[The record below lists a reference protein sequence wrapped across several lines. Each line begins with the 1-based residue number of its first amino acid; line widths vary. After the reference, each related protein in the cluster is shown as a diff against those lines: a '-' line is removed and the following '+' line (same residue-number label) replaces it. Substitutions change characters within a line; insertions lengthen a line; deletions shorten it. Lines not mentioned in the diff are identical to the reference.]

1 MTRDWDAAVYDRVS
15 GIQEAWARNVLARL
29 PLEGD
34 EVVLDAGCG
43 SGRVTQLL
51 LERLPRGRVVAVDSS
66 ESMTAA
72 AREALNER
80 ATVLTADLTELS
92 LPEPVDAAF
101 SNAVF
106 HWIPD
111 HDRLFESLGA
121 AMRPGAPLVAQCGGH
136 GNVSNFREAADGVSR
151 REPWSKWLGDW
162 RKPWNFAS
170 AEETAERLERTG
182 FTEVRCWLEPA
193 PVTPDEPEAFVQ
205 TACLGPHVDRLPT
218 ERRGEFVRT
227 VLAELA
233 DTPVLDYVRLNIDA
247 RRG

>member
-1 MTRDWDAAVYDRVS
+1 LTRDWDAAVYDRVS

-43 SGRVTQLL
+43 SGRVTRLL
-51 LERLPRGRVVAVDSS
+51 LERFPRGRVMAVDSS

-72 AREALNER
+72 ALQALDER

-121 AMRPGAPLVAQCGGH
+121 EMRPGAP
-136 GNVSNFREAADGVSR
+136 R
-151 REPWSKWLGDW
+151 P
-162 RKPWNFAS
+162 
-170 AEETAERLERTG
+170 
-182 FTEVRCWLEPA
+182 
-193 PVTPDEPEAFVQ
+193 
-205 TACLGPHVDRLPT
+205 
-218 ERRGEFVRT
+218 
-227 VLAELA
+227 VLARA
-233 DTPVLDYVRLNIDA
+233 DTRHTGRA
-247 RRG
+247 RGIRPDCVPRATRGSAPAGAAR